1 MRAGMV
7 LQALAERHRISLLV
21 VPLVPPYGTPVPA
34 AIADLCHRTAVLSI
48 SPTGSKPRTSLLRSL
63 AQRFG
68 RSLHPPVDDT
78 VEETTPAFRDV
89 PFDVVHVFRL
99 YMLPYARP
107 YLGTLDGRGPQ
118 RYLDLDDI
126 ESTTRRRLADVYRLA
141 GDTAMARMEEA
152 AAQRCA
158 ALEDDVLRDFDR
170 VYVCSERDKNE
181 LQGRSIAQV
190 GVLPNAVPI
199 PHPAGSKRVNTPFTF
214 LFVGTLGYYPNED
227 AVRYFCRD
235 VVPLIRQAASED
247 FRVTILGAG
256 ATRAIQK
263 LTRKPQVRVI
273 GAVPDVAPWYRDA
286 DAVVAPIRAGGGTR
300 IKILEAFSYRRPVVS
315 TSIGIE
321 GIDARDGE
329 HVLVGDTP
337 DAFAERCVQLMSD
350 PHLAVRLATNAYALF
365 LRSYTPE
372 AVTRALA
379 ALSEPPPH

>member
-1 MRAGMV
+1 MV
-7 LQALAERHRISLLV
+7 LRALAERHRISLLV
-21 VPLVPPYGTPVPA
+21 VPLVLPYDTPVPA

-48 SPTGSKPRTSLLRSL
+48 GAVGSKPQASLLRSL

-68 RSLHPPVDDT
+68 AARRPPVAGT
-78 VEETTPAFRDV
+78 VEETTSAFRDV
-89 PFDVVHVFRL
+89 SFDVVHVFRL
-99 YMLPYARP
+99 YMLPYTRP
-107 YLGTLDGRGPQ
+107 YLGTLAGHRPQ

-126 ESTTRRRLADVYRLA
+126 ESMTRRRMADLYRLN

-158 ALEDDVLRDFDR
+158 ALEADVLREFDR
-170 VYVCSERDKNE
+170 VYVCSERDKQE
-181 LQGRSIAQV
+181 LQGRSIAHV

-199 PHPAGSKRVNTPFTF
+199 PRPSGPKRVNTRFTF

-227 AVRYFCRD
+227 AVQYFCRD

-247 FRVTILGAG
+247 FRVTILGTG
-256 ATRAIQK
+256 ATRAIQE
-263 LTRKPQVRVI
+263 LTHNPQVRVI

-300 IKILEAFSYRRPVVS
+300 IKVLEAFSYQRPVVS

-350 PHLAVRLATNAYALF
+350 PHLAVRLATSAYSLF

-379 ALSEPPPH
+379 ALPEPPPH